1 MKKLKM
7 FPKVVLRIE
16 TQENS
21 YTIASTPA
29 TAVTRISQNSGL
41 VELDGVL
48 KMILSHTLIFQ
59 MKKVKSRKTKSLA
72 LGHVP

>member
-16 TQENS
+16 AQEDS
-21 YTIASTPA
+21 YTVASTPA
-29 TAVTRISQNSGL
+29 RAVTRISQNSGL

-48 KMILSHTLIFQ
+48 KAILSHTLIFQ
-59 MKKVKSRKTKSLA
+59 MKKVKSRKIK
-72 LGHVP
+72 